1 MSNYATKSDLQ
12 IITHIDT
19 SGFAT
24 KTSLNN
30 LKTKVDKL
38 DIDKLVHVP
47 NVLAEL
53 SHVVK
58 NEVVKKQILIV

>member
-1 MSNYATKSDLQ
+1 M
-12 IITHIDT
+12 DT

-30 LKTKVDKL
+30 LKTKVDKV

-47 NVLAEL
+47 NELAEL